1 MGHKMEFIEI
11 KRNESEKAAWLEKRK
26 HYVTGTDAG
35 KLIGVSPY
43 GGKFAVW
50 LDKMGRAAPVVET
63 PAMKAG
69 KKFESAI
76 LQTYAEEMNCKL
88 EHVDGYQLI
97 TCDKYPRL
105 GASLDG
111 WNHDLQIP
119 VDAKNIKWKNEKW
132 GDAWTDQFPE
142 YYKAQLQVQMMVT
155 GATFAHLA
163 VMFSGQDFFIYSME
177 YDEDMAQKILDASD
191 EFWPFVERDKM
202 PEADGSDEA
211 TEYIKSEFARGDA
224 AAVKEPTEEI
234 LEALKGLQ
242 KAKLDEKDAQ
252 DRKTEFENRIKLYMG
267 DATSI
272 KGVCTWKNNKD
283 SVKTDWEQVA
293 SVALASMSAED
304 QKKLIASYTKTK
316 PGVRVLR
323 ITAKGY

>member
-1 MGHKMEFIEI
+1 MEYIETT
-11 KRNESEKAAWLEKRK
+11 KTETEKAAWLEKRK

-35 KLIGVSPY
+35 KLIGVSPW

-50 LDKMGRAAPVVET
+50 LDKTGRAAPVVET

-88 EHVDGYQLI
+88 EHVDGYNLI

-177 YDEDMAQKILDASD
+177 YDEEMAQKILDASD
-191 EFWPFVERDKM
+191 EFWPYVERDQM
-202 PEADGSDEA
+202 PEADCSDEA
-211 TEYIKSEFARGDA
+211 TEVIKSEFARGDA
-224 AAVKEPTEEI
+224 ATVKDPTEEI

-267 DATSI
+267 DATAI

-304 QKKLIASYTKTK
+304 QKKLIASYTTTK
-316 PGVRVLR
+316 PGARILR

>member
-1 MGHKMEFIEI
+1 MEFIEI
-11 KRNESEKAAWLEKRK
+11 KRNEAEKAAWLEKRK
-26 HYVTGTDAG
+26 HYITGTDAG
-35 KLIGVSPY
+35 KLIGVSPW

-50 LDKMGRAAPVVET
+50 LDKTGRAAPVVET

-97 TCDKYPRL
+97 TCDKFPRL

-211 TEYIKSEFARGDA
+211 KEYIKSEFAMGDA

-252 DRKTEFENRIKLYMG
+252 NRKTEFENRIKLFMG
-267 DATSI
+267 DATAI
-272 KGVCTWKNNKD
+272 KGVCTWNNNKD

-304 QKKLIASYTKTK
+304 QKKLIASYTTTK
-316 PGVRVLR
+316 PGARVLR

>member
-1 MGHKMEFIEI
+1 MEFIEI
-11 KRNESEKAAWLEKRK
+11 KRNEAEKAAWLEKRK
-26 HYVTGTDAG
+26 HYITGTDAG
-35 KLIGVSPY
+35 KLIGVSPW

-50 LDKMGRAAPVVET
+50 LDKTGRAAPVVET

-76 LQTYAEEMNCKL
+76 LQMYAEEMNCKL
-88 EHVDGYQLI
+88 EHVDGYNLI

-252 DRKTEFENRIKLYMG
+252 TRKTEFENRIKLFMG
-267 DATSI
+267 DATAI

-316 PGVRVLR
+316 PGERVFR

>member
-1 MGHKMEFIEI
+1 MEFIETT
-11 KRNESEKAAWLEKRK
+11 KNESNKDAWLEKRK

-88 EHVDGYQLI
+88 EHVDGYDLR
-97 TCDKYPRL
+97 TCDEFPRL

-177 YDEDMAQKILDASD
+177 YDEEMAQKILDATE
-191 EFWPFVERDKM
+191 EFWPFVESDQM
-202 PEADGSDEA
+202 PEADCSDEA

-224 AAVKEPTEEI
+224 AAVKDPTEEI
-234 LEALKGLQ
+234 LEALKDLQ

-252 DRKTEFENRIKLYMG
+252 TRKAEAENKIKVYMG
-267 DATSI
+267 DATVI

-304 QKKLIASYTKTK
+304 QKKLIASYTTTK
-316 PGVRVLR
+316 PGARVLR

>member
-1 MGHKMEFIEI
+1 MEFIEI

-26 HYVTGTDAG
+26 HYITGTDAG
-35 KLIGVSPY
+35 KLIGVSPW

-50 LDKMGRAAPVVET
+50 LDKTGRAAPVVET

-88 EHVDGYQLI
+88 EHVDGYNLV

-252 DRKTEFENRIKLYMG
+252 NRKTEFENRIKLYMG
-267 DATSI
+267 DATAI

-304 QKKLIASYTKTK
+304 QKKLVASYTTTK
-316 PGVRVLR
+316 PGARVLR

>member
-1 MGHKMEFIEI
+1 MEFIET
-11 KRNESEKAAWLEKRK
+11 KRNEAEKAAWLEKRK

-88 EHVDGYQLI
+88 EHVDGYNLI

-111 WNHDLQIP
+111 WNHTLGIP
-119 VDAKNIKWKNEKW
+119 VDAKNIRFKDHRW
-132 GDAWTDQFPE
+132 GEAWTDQFPE

-177 YDEDMAQKILDASD
+177 YDEDMAQKILDATD
-191 EFWPFVERDKM
+191 EFWPYVENDQM

-224 AAVKEPTEEI
+224 AAVKDPTEEI

-267 DATSI
+267 DATAI

-304 QKKLIASYTKTK
+304 QKKLVAAYTTTK
-316 PGVRVLR
+316 PGARVLR

>member
-1 MGHKMEFIEI
+1 MEFIETT
-11 KRNESEKAAWLEKRK
+11 KNEAAKDAWLEKRK

-88 EHVDGYQLI
+88 EHVDGYNLI

-191 EFWPFVERDKM
+191 EFWPYVENDQM

-211 TEYIKSEFARGDA
+211 TEYIKSEFSRGDA
-224 AAVKEPTEEI
+224 ATVKEPTEEI

-267 DATSI
+267 DATAI

-304 QKKLIASYTKTK
+304 RKKLVASYTTTK
-316 PGVRVLR
+316 PGARVLR

>member
-1 MGHKMEFIEI
+1 MEYIETT
-11 KRNESEKAAWLEKRK
+11 KTETEKAAWLEKRK

-35 KLIGVSPY
+35 KLIGVSPW

-50 LDKMGRAAPVVET
+50 LDKTGRAAPVVET

-88 EHVDGYQLI
+88 EHVDGYNLI

-191 EFWPFVERDKM
+191 EFWPFVENDQM

-224 AAVKEPTEEI
+224 AAVKDPTEEI

-252 DRKTEFENRIKLYMG
+252 DRKTEFENRIKMYMG
-267 DATSI
+267 DATAI
-272 KGVCTWKNNKD
+272 NGVCTWKNNKD

-304 QKKLIASYTKTK
+304 QKKLIASYTTTK
-316 PGVRVLR
+316 PGARVLR

>member
-1 MGHKMEFIEI
+1 MEYIETT
-11 KRNESEKAAWLEKRK
+11 KTETEKAAWLEKRK

-35 KLIGVSPY
+35 KLIGVSPW

-50 LDKMGRAAPVVET
+50 LDKTGRAAPVVET

-88 EHVDGYQLI
+88 EHVDGYNLV

-111 WNHDLQIP
+111 WNHDLKIP

-191 EFWPFVERDKM
+191 EFWHYVENDQM

-224 AAVKEPTEEI
+224 AAVKDPTEEI

-242 KAKLDEKDAQ
+242 KAKLDEKDAL

-267 DATSI
+267 DATAI

-304 QKKLIASYTKTK
+304 QKKLVASYTTTK
-316 PGVRVLR
+316 PGARVLR

>member
-1 MGHKMEFIEI
+1 MEFIETT
-11 KRNESEKAAWLEKRK
+11 KNEAEKDAWLEKRK

-35 KLIGVSPY
+35 KLIGVSPF

-50 LDKMGRAAPVVET
+50 LDKTGRAEPVTET

-76 LQTYAEEMNCKL
+76 LQMYAEEMDCKL

-191 EFWPFVERDKM
+191 EFWPYVENDQM

-224 AAVKEPTEEI
+224 AAVKDPTEEV

-267 DATSI
+267 DATAI

-304 QKKLIASYTKTK
+304 QKKLVASYTTTK
-316 PGVRVLR
+316 PGERVLR

>member
-1 MGHKMEFIEI
+1 MEFIETT
-11 KRNESEKAAWLEKRK
+11 KNEAEKAAWLEKRK
-26 HYVTGTDAG
+26 HYITGTDAG
-35 KLIGVSPY
+35 KLIGVSPW

-50 LDKMGRAAPVVET
+50 LDKTGRSAPVVET

-88 EHVDGYQLI
+88 EHVDGYNLI

-177 YDEDMAQKILDASD
+177 YDEEMAQKILDATE
-191 EFWPFVERDKM
+191 EFWPFVESDQM
-202 PEADGSDEA
+202 PEADCSDEA

-224 AAVKEPTEEI
+224 AAVKDPTEEI
-234 LEALKGLQ
+234 LEALKDLQ

-252 DRKTEFENRIKLYMG
+252 TRKAEAENKIKVYMG
-267 DATSI
+267 DATVI

-293 SVALASMSAED
+293 SMALASMSAED
-304 QKKLIASYTKTK
+304 QKKLIASYTTTK
-316 PGVRVLR
+316 PGARVLR

>member
-1 MGHKMEFIEI
+1 MEFIETT
-11 KRNESEKAAWLEKRK
+11 KNEADKAAWLEKRK
-26 HYVTGTDAG
+26 HYITGTDAG

-50 LDKMGRAAPVVET
+50 LDKTGRAAPVVET

-76 LQTYAEEMNCKL
+76 LQMYAEEMNCKL

-252 DRKTEFENRIKLYMG
+252 NRKTEFENRIKLFMG
-267 DATSI
+267 DATAI
-272 KGVCTWKNNKD
+272 KGVCTWNNNKD

-304 QKKLIASYTKTK
+304 RKKLIASYTKTK
-316 PGVRVLR
+316 PGARVLR

>member
-1 MGHKMEFIEI
+1 MEFIETT
-11 KRNESEKAAWLEKRK
+11 KNEAAKDAWLEKRK
-26 HYVTGTDAG
+26 HYITGTDAG
-35 KLIGVSPY
+35 KLIGVSPW

-50 LDKMGRAAPVVET
+50 LDKTGRAAPVVET
-63 PAMKAG
+63 PAMRAG

-76 LQTYAEEMNCKL
+76 LQMYAEEMNCKL
-88 EHVDGYQLI
+88 EHVDGYNLI

-191 EFWPFVERDKM
+191 EFWPYVERDKM

-211 TEYIKSEFARGDA
+211 TEYIKSEFSRGDA

-252 DRKTEFENRIKLYMG
+252 TRKAEFENRIKLFMG
-267 DATSI
+267 DATAI
-272 KGVCTWKNNKD
+272 KGVCTWNNNKD

-316 PGVRVLR
+316 PGARVLR

>member
-1 MGHKMEFIEI
+1 MEFIEI
-11 KRNESEKAAWLEKRK
+11 TKNEANKDAWLEKRK
-26 HYVTGTDAG
+26 HYITGTDAG

-50 LDKMGRAAPVVET
+50 LDKTGRAAPVVET

-88 EHVDGYQLI
+88 EHVDGYNLI

-252 DRKTEFENRIKLYMG
+252 NRKTEFENRIKLFMG
-267 DATSI
+267 DATAI
-272 KGVCTWKNNKD
+272 KGVCTWNNNKD

-304 QKKLIASYTKTK
+304 REKLIASYTKTK
-316 PGVRVLR
+316 PGARVLR

>member
-1 MGHKMEFIEI
+1 MEFIEI
-11 KRNESEKAAWLEKRK
+11 KRNEAEKAAWLEKRK
-26 HYVTGTDAG
+26 HYITGTDAG
-35 KLIGVSPY
+35 KLIGVSPW

-50 LDKMGRAAPVVET
+50 LDKTGRAAPVVET

-88 EHVDGYQLI
+88 EHVDGYNLI

-191 EFWPFVERDKM
+191 EFWPYVERDKM

-252 DRKTEFENRIKLYMG
+252 TRKTEFENRIKLYMG
-267 DATSI
+267 DATAI

-304 QKKLIASYTKTK
+304 QKKLVASYTTTK
-316 PGVRVLR
+316 PGARVLR

>member
-1 MGHKMEFIEI
+1 MEFIEI
-11 KRNESEKAAWLEKRK
+11 KRNEAEKAAWLEKRK

-88 EHVDGYQLI
+88 EHVDGYNLI

-177 YDEDMAQKILDASD
+177 YDEDMAQKILDATD
-191 EFWPFVERDKM
+191 EFWPYVENDQM

-224 AAVKEPTEEI
+224 AAVKDPTEEI
-234 LEALKGLQ
+234 IEALKGLQ

-267 DATSI
+267 DATAI

-304 QKKLIASYTKTK
+304 QKKLVAAYTTTK
-316 PGVRVLR
+316 PGARVLR

>member
-1 MGHKMEFIEI
+1 MEFIEI

-26 HYVTGTDAG
+26 HYITGTDAG
-35 KLIGVSPY
+35 KLIGVSPW

-50 LDKMGRAAPVVET
+50 LDKTGRAAPVVET

-88 EHVDGYQLI
+88 EHVDGYNLI

-111 WNHDLQIP
+111 WNHTLGCP
-119 VDAKNIKWKNEKW
+119 VDAKNIRWKDEKW
-132 GDAWTDQFPE
+132 GDAWTSDFPE
-142 YYKAQLQVQMMVT
+142 YYKTQLQVQMMVT
-155 GATFAHLA
+155 GAKFAHLA
-163 VMFSGQDFFIYSME
+163 VMFSGQDFNIYTME
-177 YDEDMAQKILDASD
+177 YDEDMAQKILEATD
-191 EFWPFVERDKM
+191 EFWPYVENDQM

-211 TEYIKSEFARGDA
+211 TEYIKSEFSRGDA
-224 AAVKEPTEEI
+224 AAVKDPTEEI

-267 DATSI
+267 DATAI

-304 QKKLIASYTKTK
+304 QKKLVESYTTTK
-316 PGVRVLR
+316 PGARVLR

>member
-1 MGHKMEFIEI
+1 MEYIETT
-11 KRNESEKAAWLEKRK
+11 KTETEKDAWLEKRK
-26 HYVTGTDAG
+26 HYITGTDAG
-35 KLIGVSPY
+35 KLIGVSPW

-50 LDKMGRAAPVVET
+50 LDKTGRAAPVVET

-76 LQTYAEEMNCKL
+76 LQMYAEEMNCKL

-177 YDEDMAQKILDASD
+177 YDEEMAQKILDATE
-191 EFWPFVERDKM
+191 EFWPYVERDKM

-211 TEYIKSEFARGDA
+211 TEYIKSEFSRGDA
-224 AAVKEPTEEI
+224 ATVKEPTEEI

-252 DRKTEFENRIKLYMG
+252 TRKAEFENRIKLFMG
-267 DATSI
+267 DATAI
-272 KGVCTWKNNKD
+272 NGVCTWNNNKD

-316 PGVRVLR
+316 PGARVLR

>member
-1 MGHKMEFIEI
+1 MEFIETT
-11 KRNESEKAAWLEKRK
+11 KNEAEKAAWLEKRK

-50 LDKMGRAAPVVET
+50 LDKTGRAAPVVET

-88 EHVDGYQLI
+88 EHVDGYDLR
-97 TCDKYPRL
+97 TCDEFPRL

-177 YDEDMAQKILDASD
+177 YDEEMAQKILDATE
-191 EFWPFVERDKM
+191 EFWPFVESDQM
-202 PEADGSDEA
+202 PEADCSDEA

-224 AAVKEPTEEI
+224 AAVKDPTEEI
-234 LEALKGLQ
+234 LEALKDLQ

-267 DATSI
+267 DATAI

-304 QKKLIASYTKTK
+304 QKKLIASYTTTK
-316 PGVRVLR
+316 PGARILR

>member
-1 MGHKMEFIEI
+1 MEFIETQ
-11 KRNESEKAAWLEKRK
+11 KDESKKAEWLEKRR
-26 HYVTGTDAG
+26 HYITGTDAG
-35 KLIGVSPY
+35 KLIGVSPF
-43 GGKFAVW
+43 GGIFDVW
-50 LDKMGRAAPVVET
+50 LDKTGRAEPLAET

-69 KKFESAI
+69 KSFETNI
-76 LQTYAEEMNCKL
+76 LKDFYAVETDCKL

-97 TCDKYPRL
+97 TCDEFPRL

-111 WNHDLQIP
+111 WNHSLGIP
-119 VDAKNIKWKNEKW
+119 VDAKNIRFRDEKW
-132 GDAWTDQFPE
+132 GEAYTSDFPE

-191 EFWPFVERDKM
+191 EFWPYVERDKM

-252 DRKTEFENRIKLYMG
+252 DRKTEFENRIKLFMG
-267 DATSI
+267 DATAI
-272 KGVCTWKNNKD
+272 KGVCTWNNNKD

-293 SVALASMSAED
+293 SVALASMIAED

-316 PGVRVLR
+316 PGARVLR

>member
-1 MGHKMEFIEI
+1 MEFIEI
-11 KRNESEKAAWLEKRK
+11 KRNEAEKAAWLEKRK

-88 EHVDGYQLI
+88 EHVDGYNLI

-163 VMFSGQDFFIYSME
+163 VMFSGQDFFIYQME
-177 YDEDMAQKILDASD
+177 WDDELAKAIVDAAD
-191 EFWPFVERDKM
+191 AFWPHVEMMEM

-224 AAVKEPTEEI
+224 AAVKDPTEEI

-267 DATSI
+267 DATAI

-283 SVKTDWEQVA
+283 IVKTDWEQVA

-304 QKKLIASYTKTK
+304 KKKLIASYTKTK
-316 PGVRVLR
+316 PGARVLR

>member
-1 MGHKMEFIEI
+1 MEFIET
-11 KRNESEKAAWLEKRK
+11 KKNETEKAAWLEKRK
-26 HYVTGTDAG
+26 HYITGTDAG
-35 KLIGVSPY
+35 KLIGVSPW

-50 LDKMGRAAPVVET
+50 LDKTGRAAPVVET

-88 EHVDGYQLI
+88 EHVDGYNLI
-97 TCDKYPRL
+97 TCDKYTRL

-177 YDEDMAQKILDASD
+177 YDEEMAQKILEATD
-191 EFWPFVERDKM
+191 EFWPYVENDQM

-211 TEYIKSEFARGDA
+211 TEYIKSEFSRGDA
-224 AAVKEPTEEI
+224 AAVKDPTEEI

-267 DATSI
+267 DATAI

-304 QKKLIASYTKTK
+304 QKKLVASYTTTK
-316 PGVRVLR
+316 PGARVLR

>member
-1 MGHKMEFIEI
+1 MEFIETT
-11 KRNESEKAAWLEKRK
+11 KNEANKDAWLEKRK
-26 HYVTGTDAG
+26 HYITGTDAG
-35 KLIGVSPY
+35 KLIGVSPW

-50 LDKMGRAAPVVET
+50 LDKTGRAAPVVET

-76 LQTYAEEMNCKL
+76 LQTYAEEMNCKM
-88 EHVDGYQLI
+88 EHVDGYSLI

-111 WNHDLQIP
+111 WNHDLKIP

-177 YDEDMAQKILDASD
+177 YDEDMAQKILDATE
-191 EFWPFVERDKM
+191 EFWPYVKNDKM

-224 AAVKEPTEEI
+224 AAVKDPTEEI

-267 DATSI
+267 DATAI

-293 SVALASMSAED
+293 NVALASMSTED
-304 QKKLIASYTKTK
+304 QKKLIDAYTTK
-316 PGVRVLR
+316 KAGARVLR

>member
-1 MGHKMEFIEI
+1 MEFIEI
-11 KRNESEKAAWLEKRK
+11 KRNEAEKAAWLEKRK

-88 EHVDGYQLI
+88 EHVDGYNLI

-191 EFWPFVERDKM
+191 EFWPYVENDQM

-211 TEYIKSEFARGDA
+211 TEYIKSEFASGDA
-224 AAVKEPTEEI
+224 AAVKDPTEEI
-234 LEALKGLQ
+234 LEALKDLQ

-252 DRKTEFENRIKLYMG
+252 TRKAEAENKIKVYMG
-267 DATSI
+267 DATVI

-304 QKKLIASYTKTK
+304 QKKLIASYTTTK
-316 PGVRVLR
+316 PGARVLR

>member
-1 MGHKMEFIEI
+1 MEFIETT
-11 KRNESEKAAWLEKRK
+11 KNEAAKDAWLEKRK
-26 HYVTGTDAG
+26 HYITGTDAG
-35 KLIGVSPY
+35 KLIGVSPW

-50 LDKMGRAAPVVET
+50 LDKTGRAAPVVET

-76 LQTYAEEMNCKL
+76 LQMYAEEMNCKL

-97 TCDKYPRL
+97 TCYKYPRL

-252 DRKTEFENRIKLYMG
+252 TRKTEFENRIKLFMG
-267 DATSI
+267 DATAI
-272 KGVCTWKNNKD
+272 KGVCTWENNKD

-304 QKKLIASYTKTK
+304 QKKLIASYTTTK
-316 PGVRVLR
+316 PGARVLR

>member
-1 MGHKMEFIEI
+1 MEFIET
-11 KRNESEKAAWLEKRK
+11 KKNENEKAAWLEKRK

-50 LDKMGRAAPVVET
+50 LDKTGRAAPVVET

-88 EHVDGYQLI
+88 EHVDGYNLI

-177 YDEDMAQKILDASD
+177 YDEDMTQKILDASD
-191 EFWPFVERDKM
+191 EFWPFVERDQM

-252 DRKTEFENRIKLYMG
+252 NRKTEFENRIKLFMG
-267 DATSI
+267 DATAI
-272 KGVCTWKNNKD
+272 KGVCTWNNNKD

-316 PGVRVLR
+316 PGARVLR

>member
-1 MGHKMEFIEI
+1 MEFIET
-11 KRNESEKAAWLEKRK
+11 KKTETEKDAWLEKRK

-35 KLIGVSPY
+35 KLIGVSPW

-50 LDKMGRAAPVVET
+50 LDKTGRAAPVVET

-88 EHVDGYQLI
+88 EHVDGYNLI

-119 VDAKNIKWKNEKW
+119 VDAKNIKWKNDKW

-191 EFWPFVERDKM
+191 EFWPFVERDQM

-252 DRKTEFENRIKLYMG
+252 TRKTEFENRIKLYMG
-267 DATSI
+267 DATAI
-272 KGVCTWKNNKD
+272 KGVCTWNNNKD

-304 QKKLIASYTKTK
+304 QKKLIASYTTTK
-316 PGVRVLR
+316 PGARVLR

>member
-1 MGHKMEFIEI
+1 MEFIEI
-11 KRNESEKAAWLEKRK
+11 KRNEAAKAAWLEKRK
-26 HYVTGTDAG
+26 HYITGTDAG

-50 LDKMGRAAPVVET
+50 LDKTGRAAPVVET

-76 LQTYAEEMNCKL
+76 LQMYAEEMNCKL
-88 EHVDGYQLI
+88 EHVDGYNLI

-211 TEYIKSEFARGDA
+211 TEYIKREFARGDA
-224 AAVKEPTEEI
+224 ATVKEPTEDI

-252 DRKTEFENRIKLYMG
+252 NRKTEFENRIKLFMG
-267 DATSI
+267 DATAI
-272 KGVCTWKNNKD
+272 KGVCTWNNNKD

-293 SVALASMSAED
+293 NVAIASMSAED

-316 PGVRVLR
+316 PGARVLR

>member
-1 MGHKMEFIEI
+1 MEYIETT
-11 KRNESEKAAWLEKRK
+11 KTETEKAAWLEKRK

-35 KLIGVSPY
+35 KLIGVSPW

-50 LDKMGRAAPVVET
+50 LDKTGRAAPVVET

-88 EHVDGYQLI
+88 EHVDGYNLI

-191 EFWPFVERDKM
+191 EFWPYVERDKM

-211 TEYIKSEFARGDA
+211 TEYIKSEFSRGDA

-252 DRKTEFENRIKLYMG
+252 NRKTEFENRIKLFMG
-267 DATSI
+267 DATAI
-272 KGVCTWKNNKD
+272 KGVCTWNNNKD

-304 QKKLIASYTKTK
+304 QKKLIASYTTTK
-316 PGVRVLR
+316 PGARVLR

>member
-1 MGHKMEFIEI
+1 MEFIETT
-11 KRNESEKAAWLEKRK
+11 KNEAAKAAWLEKRK
-26 HYVTGTDAG
+26 HYITGTDAG
-35 KLIGVSPY
+35 KLIGVSPW

-50 LDKMGRAAPVVET
+50 LDKTGRAAPVVET

-97 TCDKYPRL
+97 TCDKFPRL

-132 GDAWTDQFPE
+132 GEAWTDEFPE

-155 GATFAHLA
+155 GASFAHLA

-252 DRKTEFENRIKLYMG
+252 NRKTEFENRIKLFMG
-267 DATSI
+267 DATAI
-272 KGVCTWKNNKD
+272 KGVCTWNNNKD

-316 PGVRVLR
+316 PGARVLR

>member
-1 MGHKMEFIEI
+1 MEFIE

-26 HYVTGTDAG
+26 HYITGTDAG
-35 KLIGVSPY
+35 KLIGVSPW

-50 LDKMGRAAPVVET
+50 LDKTGRAAPVVET

-88 EHVDGYQLI
+88 ELVDGYNLV
-97 TCDKYPRL
+97 TCDKYTRL

-111 WNHDLQIP
+111 WNHDLKIP
-119 VDAKNIKWKNEKW
+119 VDAKNIRWKNEKW

-177 YDEDMAQKILDASD
+177 YDEEMAQKILDATE
-191 EFWPFVERDKM
+191 EFWPYVENDQM
-202 PEADGSDEA
+202 PEADGSDDT
-211 TEYIKSEFARGDA
+211 TEYIKSEFAMGDA
-224 AAVKEPTEEI
+224 AAVKDPTEEI

-242 KAKLDEKDAQ
+242 KAKLDEKDAL

-267 DATSI
+267 DATAI

-304 QKKLIASYTKTK
+304 QKKLVASYTTTK
-316 PGVRVLR
+316 PGARVLR

>member
-1 MGHKMEFIEI
+1 MEYIETT
-11 KRNESEKAAWLEKRK
+11 KTETEKAAWLEKRK
-26 HYVTGTDAG
+26 HYITGTDAG

-88 EHVDGYQLI
+88 EHVDGYNLI

-177 YDEDMAQKILDASD
+177 YDEEMAQKILDATE

-202 PEADGSDEA
+202 PEADGSNEA
-211 TEYIKSEFARGDA
+211 TEYIKSEYARGDA
-224 AAVKEPTEEI
+224 AAVKDPTEEI

-267 DATSI
+267 DATAI

-304 QKKLIASYTKTK
+304 QKKLIDAYTTTK
-316 PGVRVLR
+316 PGARVLR